1 MAMVTI
7 FVRVGLVMPNLY
19 SKFPKINYK
28 FADGTTR
35 TLTDINV
42 KYGLSDLV
50 KSTADTFYP
59 FIYREQDRP
68 DILADKYYD
77 SDNYYWLVLL
87 SNGVFDVQHD
97 FPIKH
102 DDFNRFLINKYKSDA
117 LSSGY
122 TENPDDILGYCFE
135 TIHHYEDKDGFSI
148 DLDSFL
154 TLGQTKSVTIFD
166 YEFQLNESKR
176 SIKFIQASRAS
187 HVQSELD
194 DKLRKLRADQA

>member
-1 MAMVTI
+1 
-7 FVRVGLVMPNLY
+7 MPNLY
-19 SKFPKINYK
+19 SKFPKIDYK

-35 TLTDINV
+35 TLTDINI

-50 KSTADTFYP
+50 KSSADTFYP

-97 FPIKH
+97 FPIKS
-102 DDFNRFLINKYKSDA
+102 DDFNRFLVNKYKSDA
-117 LSSGY
+117 LIAGY
-122 TENPDDILGYCFE
+122 TENLDDILGYCFE
-135 TIHHYEDKDGFSI
+135 SIHHYEDKDGFAI

-154 TLGQTKSVTIFD
+154 TLGQTRSVTIFD
-166 YEFQLNESKR
+166 YEFKLNESKR
-176 SIKFIQASRAS
+176 AIKFIQASRAS
-187 HVQSELD
+187 QVQSELD